1 MNPNIEQASIEEI
14 TSFQDEKLRTV
25 LNYLNTHSSYYRRL
39 FKTEAI
45 NIQSIRGIRDLPLLP
60 TTSKEQLQQFNWDFL
75 CVPQDQI
82 IDYSTTSGT
91 LGTPVVFG
99 LTDAD
104 LERLAYNEMISFQR
118 VGIQKGDRVQIMT
131 TLDRR
136 FMAGLAYFLGLRKI
150 GAGILRI
157 GAGIPQMQWDS
168 IQQFKPKFLV
178 VVPSFLL
185 KMIAYAEEHNI
196 DYNNSSVK
204 VAICIGENLR
214 TAELKDNELAKRI
227 QEKWNIALYS
237 TYASTEMSS
246 AFTECEAFNGGHQH
260 PELIITEILDNDG
273 NAVPDGQLGELV
285 VTTLGIQAMPLLRY
299 KTGDMVRR
307 HAAPCI
313 CGRNSYRIGPV
324 EGRKQQM
331 IKYKGT
337 TLFPPAMF
345 DVLASYEEIEHY
357 QIEISST
364 AIGTD
369 DIRILI
375 SAKQENAALLKEIKD
390 SFQAKLR
397 VIPTVEFERE
407 EILISKIYNPLNRKP
422 TYLLDK
428 REQ

>member
-25 LNYLNTHSSYYRRL
+25 LNYLNTHSSYYSRL

-91 LGTPVVFG
+91 LGTPVLFG

-118 VGIQKGDRVQIMT
+118 VGIQKGDCVQIMT

-285 VTTLGIQAMPLLRY
+285 VTTLGIQAMPLMRY

>member
-1 MNPNIEQASIEEI
+1 MTPTIEQASLEEI
-14 TSFQDEKLRTV
+14 THFQDEKLRDV
-25 LNYLNTHSSYYRRL
+25 LNYLNTHSKYYKRL
-39 FKTEAI
+39 FQQEGIDLQK
-45 NIQSIRGIRDLPLLP
+45 IRGVQDLPLLP
-60 TTSKEQLQQFNWDFL
+60 TTSKEQLQQFNGDFL
-75 CVPQDQI
+75 CVPEEEI
-82 IDYSTTSGT
+82 IDFSTTSGT

-104 LERLAYNEMISFQR
+104 LDRLAYNEMISFQR
-118 VGIQKGDRVQIMT
+118 VGIKKGDRVQIMT

-136 FMAGLAYFLGLRKI
+136 FMAGLAYFLGLRKM

-214 TAELKDNELAKRI
+214 TAELQDNQLAKRI

-246 AFTECEAFNGGHQH
+246 AFTECEAFAGGHQH
-260 PELIITEILDNDG
+260 PALIITEILDHN
-273 NAVPDGQLGELV
+273 NKPIPDGQLGELV
-285 VTTLGIQAMPLLRY
+285 VTTLGIEAMPLLRY

-307 HAAPCI
+307 HAAPCV

-324 EGRKQQM
+324 EGRKQHM

-337 TLFPPAMF
+337 TLYPPAMF
-345 DVLASYEEIEHY
+345 DVLANYKEIEHY

-364 AIGTD
+364 AVGTD
-369 DIRILI
+369 DIKILI
-375 SAKQENAALLKEIKD
+375 ASKQQNNRLLKEIKD

-397 VIPTVEFERE
+397 VIPNVEFEKE
-407 EILISKIYNPLNRKP
+407 EILINKIYNPLSRKP
-422 TYLLDK
+422 IYLVDK
-428 REQ
+428 REH

>member
-25 LNYLNTHSSYYRRL
+25 LNYLNTHSSYYSRL

>member
-227 QEKWNIALYS
+227 QEKWNIDLYS

-307 HAAPCI
+307 HAAPCT

-345 DVLASYEEIEHY
+345 DVLASYKEIEHY

-375 SAKQENAALLKEIKD
+375 ATKQENATLLKEIKD

-422 TYLLDK
+422 TYLRDK

>member
-1 MNPNIEQASIEEI
+1 MIPTIEQASLEEI
-14 TSFQDEKLRTV
+14 THYQDEKLRYV
-25 LNYLNTHSSYYRRL
+25 LNYLNTHSTYYKRL
-39 FKTEAI
+39 FQREGVDL
-45 NIQSIRGIRDLPLLP
+45 QRIRGVQDLPLLP

-75 CVPQDQI
+75 CVPEEEIVDF
-82 IDYSTTSGT
+82 STTSGT

-118 VGIQKGDRVQIMT
+118 VGIKKGDRVQIMT

-196 DYNNSSVK
+196 DYNSSSVK

-214 TAELKDNELAKRI
+214 TADLQDNQLAKRI

-246 AFTECEAFNGGHQH
+246 AFTECEAFAGGHQH
-260 PELIITEILDNDG
+260 PALIITEILDDNDHP
-273 NAVPDGQLGELV
+273 VSDGQLGELV
-285 VTTLGIQAMPLLRY
+285 VTTLGIEAMPLLRY

-307 HAAPCI
+307 HAGPCT

-345 DVLASYEEIEHY
+345 DVLASYTAIEHY

-364 AIGTD
+364 AVGTD

-375 SAKQENAALLKEIKD
+375 SSKQQNSALLKEIKD

-397 VIPTVEFERE
+397 VIPNVEFERE
-407 EILISKIYNPLNRKP
+407 EILISRIYNPLSRKP
-422 TYLLDK
+422 IYLVDK
-428 REQ
+428 RKL

>member
-1 MNPNIEQASIEEI
+1 MIPTIEQASLEEI
-14 TSFQDEKLRTV
+14 THYQDEKLRYV
-25 LNYLNTHSSYYRRL
+25 LNYLNTHSTYYKRL
-39 FKTEAI
+39 FQREGVDL
-45 NIQSIRGIRDLPLLP
+45 QRIRGVQDLPLLP

-75 CVPQDQI
+75 CVPEEEIVDF
-82 IDYSTTSGT
+82 STTSGT

-118 VGIQKGDRVQIMT
+118 VGIKKGDRVQIMT

-168 IQQFKPKFLV
+168 IQQFNPKFLV

-196 DYNNSSVK
+196 DYNSSSVK

-214 TAELKDNELAKRI
+214 TAELQGNQLAKRI

-246 AFTECEAFNGGHQH
+246 AFTECEAFAGGHQH
-260 PELIITEILDNDG
+260 PALIITEILDDNDHP
-273 NAVPDGQLGELV
+273 VPDGQLGQLV
-285 VTTLGIQAMPLLRY
+285 VTTLGIEAMPLLRY

-307 HAAPCI
+307 HAGPCT

-345 DVLASYEEIEHY
+345 DVLASYTGIEHY

-364 AIGTD
+364 AVGTD

-375 SAKQENAALLKEIKD
+375 SSKQQNSALLKEIKD

-397 VIPTVEFERE
+397 VIPNVEFERE
-407 EILISKIYNPLNRKP
+407 EILISRIYNPLSRKP
-422 TYLLDK
+422 IYLVDK
-428 REQ
+428 RE

>member
-307 HAAPCI
+307 HAAPCT

>member
-307 HAAPCI
+307 HAAPCT

-369 DIRILI
+369 DIRVLI

>member
-364 AIGTD
+364 VIGTD

>member
-369 DIRILI
+369 DVRILI
-375 SAKQENAALLKEIKD
+375 ATKQENATLLKEIKD